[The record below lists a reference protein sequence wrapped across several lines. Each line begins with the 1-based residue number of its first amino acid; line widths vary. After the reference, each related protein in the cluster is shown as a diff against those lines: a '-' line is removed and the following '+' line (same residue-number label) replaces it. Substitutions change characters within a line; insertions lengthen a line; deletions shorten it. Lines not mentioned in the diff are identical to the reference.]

1 MITDNAALM
10 RMAYDK
16 LRNKWPIAI
25 LTFFIYV
32 VLIAAVGSI
41 KNIGSLLSIFITGPF
56 LLGSAGF
63 SLAIYRDKEFKPEMI
78 FQGFNRFST
87 SVSAY
92 LTMLFLIILWS
103 ILFIIPGVI
112 AALSY
117 SLTFYILSDDP
128 SISATAALNKSKK
141 MMDGNKLK
149 LFNLYLR
156 LFLLTLLCILTLGI
170 GFFWFI
176 PYKNVTT
183 AAFYEELN
191 SRNDIYQYGV

>member
-1 MITDNAALM
+1 MITDNSVLM
-10 RMAYDK
+10 RKAYDK
-16 LRNKWPIAI
+16 LSNKWPIAI
-25 LTFFIYV
+25 LTFFIY
-32 VLIAAVGSI
+32 LTIIASVGSI
-41 KNIGSLLSIFITGPF
+41 KHVGSLLSLFITGPF
-56 LLGSAGF
+56 LLGGAGF
-63 SLAIYRDKEFKPEMI
+63 SLAIYRDKEFKLEMI

-92 LTMLFLIILWS
+92 LTMILLIILWS
-103 ILFIIPGVI
+103 ILFIIPGII

-141 MMDGNKLK
+141 MMDGYKLK

-176 PYKNVTT
+176 PYKNITM

-191 SRNDIYQYGV
+191 SQTDTYQYGV